1 MSRRKR
7 NRQLAKELENQAVH
21 NVEPVNEHKDI
32 NESERIQRAEWIHD
46 QVKLQREREDETW
59 EKIMEEQKLITERM
73 RSIDDDI
80 SRNREL
86 ERYHEGC
93 LEDITD
99 QVYSLHGVTTDKLE
113 GMTRYKNAK
122 FQGEATVVFVMSIM
136 IAAIAAYAYGV
147 TSQVCMFMLL
157 CIGAEG
163 ALLSGPHKKRNLL
176 GGIFRTLFF
185 VPVILMAAEVIS
197 FKYYEDY
204 YEYVTMIGE
213 AAAILLVVIGTATY
227 FLYNPYRK
235 DKKYVKEA
243 QADLKELHKAAR
255 KSVKKN
261 QKLRMKNEAKDQK
274 VQAKLAKKEAKYE
287 RRQQKH
293 QLKMEKRE
301 FKSEQKKKK
310 MEMKTE
316 LKRSKLMAKAM
327 KINKKAGIMPDIQNN
342 DGVNAESIQNN
353 EVNTENIN
361 DNEKV
366 KAIEKVNVIEK
377 AGIIENE
384 IAAEETEQIGSVSS
398 TENLNHIQNKDL
410 KENNGDNRKHRDKAP
425 EEVKLDNPVEYI
437 EQNNIISI
445 TKERKIE

>member
-1 MSRRKR
+1 MVHMSRRKR
-7 NRQLAKELENQAVH
+7 NKQVTTELENQAVH

-113 GMTRYKNAK
+113 GMTQYKNAK

-197 FKYYEDY
+197 FKYYENY

-213 AAAILLVVIGTATY
+213 VAAILLVVIGTATY

-327 KINKKAGIMPDIQNN
+327 KINKKAGI
-342 DGVNAESIQNN
+342 
-353 EVNTENIN
+353 
-361 DNEKV
+361 
-366 KAIEKVNVIEK
+366 
-377 AGIIENE
+377 IENE
-384 IAAEETEQIGSVSS
+384 IAAEETEQIGSVNS
-398 TENLNHIQNKDL
+398 TENINRIQNKDL
-410 KENNGDNRKHRDKAP
+410 KESINKSHEEMMRNANNLFRKGLLDFLLGLKYITWGGNRNEDYRQKRCKGYTGNDR
-425 EEVKLDNPVEYI
+425 
-437 EQNNIISI
+437 IIF
-445 TKERKIE
+445 

>member
-7 NRQLAKELENQAVH
+7 NRQVAKELENQAVH

-59 EKIMEEQKLITERM
+59 KKIMEEQKLITERM

-136 IAAIAAYAYGV
+136 IAAIAAYAYGF

-197 FKYYEDY
+197 FKYYENY

-213 AAAILLVVIGTATY
+213 VAAILLVVIGTATY

-353 EVNTENIN
+353 EVNTEKIN

-366 KAIEKVNVIEK
+366 KAIEK
-377 AGIIENE
+377 AGSDKNE
-384 IAAEETEQIGSVSS
+384 IAAEETEQIGSVNR
-398 TENLNHIQNKDL
+398 TENINRIQNKDL

-425 EEVKLDNPVEYI
+425 EEVNLDNPVEYI

>member
-1 MSRRKR
+1 MVHMSRRKR
-7 NRQLAKELENQAVH
+7 NRQVAKDLENQAVH

-176 GGIFRTLFF
+176 GGIYRTLFF
-185 VPVILMAAEVIS
+185 APVILMAAEVIS
-197 FKYYEDY
+197 FKYYENY

-235 DKKYVKEA
+235 DKKYIKEA

-274 VQAKLAKKEAKYE
+274 VQAKLAKKEAKNE

-342 DGVNAESIQNN
+342 DGDNA
-353 EVNTENIN
+353 ENIN

-366 KAIEKVNVIEK
+366 KAIENT
-377 AGIIENE
+377 GIIENE
-384 IAAEETEQIGSVSS
+384 IDAGKTEQIESVSS

-425 EEVKLDNPVEYI
+425 DEENLDNPVEYI

>member
-7 NRQLAKELENQAVH
+7 NRQVAKELENQAVH

-197 FKYYEDY
+197 FKYYENY

-235 DKKYVKEA
+235 DKKYVREA

-342 DGVNAESIQNN
+342 DGNNA
-353 EVNTENIN
+353 ENIN

-366 KAIEKVNVIEK
+366 KAIEK

-384 IAAEETEQIGSVSS
+384 IDAGKTEQIGSVNS
-398 TENLNHIQNKDL
+398 TENINRIQNKDL
-410 KENNGDNRKHRDKAP
+410 KENKGDNRKHRDKAP
-425 EEVKLDNPVEYI
+425 EEENLDNPVEYI

>member
-1 MSRRKR
+1 MVHMSRRKR
-7 NRQLAKELENQAVH
+7 NRQVAKELENQAVH

-136 IAAIAAYAYGV
+136 IAAVAAYAYGV

-213 AAAILLVVIGTATY
+213 AASILLVVIGTATY

-353 EVNTENIN
+353 EVNTEKIN

-366 KAIEKVNVIEK
+366 KAIEK

-384 IAAEETEQIGSVSS
+384 IAAEETEQIGSVNS
-398 TENLNHIQNKDL
+398 TENINRIQNKDL

-425 EEVKLDNPVEYI
+425 EEVNLDNPVEYI

>member
-1 MSRRKR
+1 MVHMSRRKR
-7 NRQLAKELENQAVH
+7 NKQLAKELENQAVH

-32 NESERIQRAEWIHD
+32 NESERVQRAEWIHD

-342 DGVNAESIQNN
+342 DGVNVENIQNN
-353 EVNTENIN
+353 EVNTEKIN
-361 DNEKV
+361 DNEK
-366 KAIEKVNVIEK
+366 IRTIEK
-377 AGIIENE
+377 AGSDKNE
-384 IAAEETEQIGSVSS
+384 IAAEETEQIGSVNR
-398 TENLNHIQNKDL
+398 TENINRIQNKDL

-425 EEVKLDNPVEYI
+425 EEVNLDNPVEYI

>member
-7 NRQLAKELENQAVH
+7 NRQVAKELENQAVH

-197 FKYYEDY
+197 FKYYENY

-213 AAAILLVVIGTATY
+213 VAAILLVVIGTATY

-255 KSVKKN
+255 KSVRKN

-342 DGVNAESIQNN
+342 DGDNA
-353 EVNTENIN
+353 ENIN

-366 KAIEKVNVIEK
+366 KAIEK

-384 IAAEETEQIGSVSS
+384 IDAGKTEQIGSVNS
-398 TENLNHIQNKDL
+398 TENINRIQNKNLKENKDL
-410 KENNGDNRKHRDKAP
+410 KENKGDNRKHRDKAP
-425 EEVKLDNPVEYI
+425 EEENLDNPVEYI

>member
-7 NRQLAKELENQAVH
+7 NKQVAKDLENQAVH

-197 FKYYEDY
+197 FKYYENY

-342 DGVNAESIQNN
+342 DGNNA
-353 EVNTENIN
+353 ENIN

-366 KAIEKVNVIEK
+366 KAIEKT
-377 AGIIENE
+377 GIIENE
-384 IAAEETEQIGSVSS
+384 IDAGKTEQIESVSS

-425 EEVKLDNPVEYI
+425 DEQNLDNPVEYI

>member
-1 MSRRKR
+1 MVHMSRRKR
-7 NRQLAKELENQAVH
+7 NRQVAKELENQAVH

-197 FKYYEDY
+197 FKYYENY

-327 KINKKAGIMPDIQNN
+327 KINKKAGI
-342 DGVNAESIQNN
+342 
-353 EVNTENIN
+353 
-361 DNEKV
+361 
-366 KAIEKVNVIEK
+366 
-377 AGIIENE
+377 IENE
-384 IAAEETEQIGSVSS
+384 IAAEETEQVGSVNS
-398 TENLNHIQNKDL
+398 TENINRIQNKDL

>member
-1 MSRRKR
+1 MVHMSRRKR
-7 NRQLAKELENQAVH
+7 SKQVAKDLENQAVH

-122 FQGEATVVFVMSIM
+122 FQGEATVVFAMSIM

-197 FKYYEDY
+197 FKYYQNY

-235 DKKYVKEA
+235 DKKYIKEA

-342 DGVNAESIQNN
+342 DGNNA
-353 EVNTENIN
+353 ENIN

-366 KAIEKVNVIEK
+366 KAIEKT
-377 AGIIENE
+377 GIIENE
-384 IAAEETEQIGSVSS
+384 IDAGKTEQIESVSS

-425 EEVKLDNPVEYI
+425 DEENLDNPVEYI

>member
-7 NRQLAKELENQAVH
+7 NRQVAKELENQAVH

-157 CIGAEG
+157 CIGVEG

-197 FKYYEDY
+197 FKYYENY

-235 DKKYVKEA
+235 DKKYVREA

-255 KSVKKN
+255 KSVRKN

-342 DGVNAESIQNN
+342 DGDNA
-353 EVNTENIN
+353 ENIN

-366 KAIEKVNVIEK
+366 KAIEK

-384 IAAEETEQIGSVSS
+384 IDAGKTEQIGSVNS
-398 TENLNHIQNKDL
+398 TENINRIQNKDL
-410 KENNGDNRKHRDKAP
+410 KENKGDNRKHRDKAP
-425 EEVKLDNPVEYI
+425 EEENLDNPVEYI

>member
-7 NRQLAKELENQAVH
+7 NRQVAKELENQAVH

-197 FKYYEDY
+197 FKYYENY

-342 DGVNAESIQNN
+342 DGDNA
-353 EVNTENIN
+353 ENIN
-361 DNEKV
+361 DN
-366 KAIEKVNVIEK
+366 EKVNVIEK

-384 IAAEETEQIGSVSS
+384 IDAGKTEQIGSVNS

-410 KENNGDNRKHRDKAP
+410 KENKGDNRKHRDKAP
-425 EEVKLDNPVEYI
+425 EEENLDNPVEYI

>member
-7 NRQLAKELENQAVH
+7 NKQLAKELENQAVH

-32 NESERIQRAEWIHD
+32 NESERVQRAEWIHD

-136 IAAIAAYAYGV
+136 IAAVAAYAYGV

-353 EVNTENIN
+353 EVNTEKIN

-366 KAIEKVNVIEK
+366 KAIEK
-377 AGIIENE
+377 AGSDKNE
-384 IAAEETEQIGSVSS
+384 IAAEETEQIGSVNS
-398 TENLNHIQNKDL
+398 TENINRIQNKDL

-425 EEVKLDNPVEYI
+425 EEVNLDNPVEYI

>member
-7 NRQLAKELENQAVH
+7 NKQLAKELENQAVH

-32 NESERIQRAEWIHD
+32 NESERVQRAEWIHD

-197 FKYYEDY
+197 FKYYENY

-213 AAAILLVVIGTATY
+213 VAAILLVVIGTATY

-353 EVNTENIN
+353 EVNTEKIN

-366 KAIEKVNVIEK
+366 KAIEK
-377 AGIIENE
+377 AGSVENE
-384 IAAEETEQIGSVSS
+384 IAEEKPEQIGSVNS
-398 TENLNHIQNKDL
+398 TENINRIQNKDL

-425 EEVKLDNPVEYI
+425 EEVNLDNPVEYI

>member
-7 NRQLAKELENQAVH
+7 NRQVAKELENQAVH

-163 ALLSGPHKKRNLL
+163 ALLSGPHKRRNLL

-197 FKYYEDY
+197 FKYYENY

-235 DKKYVKEA
+235 DKKYVREA

-255 KSVKKN
+255 KSVRKN

-342 DGVNAESIQNN
+342 DGNNA
-353 EVNTENIN
+353 ENIN

-366 KAIEKVNVIEK
+366 KAIEK

-384 IAAEETEQIGSVSS
+384 IDAGKTEQIGSVNS
-398 TENLNHIQNKDL
+398 TENINRIQNKDL
-410 KENNGDNRKHRDKAP
+410 KENKGDNRKHRDKAP
-425 EEVKLDNPVEYI
+425 EEENLDNPVEYI

>member
-7 NRQLAKELENQAVH
+7 NRQVAKELENQAVH

-197 FKYYEDY
+197 FKYYENY

-255 KSVKKN
+255 KSVRKN

-342 DGVNAESIQNN
+342 DGNNA
-353 EVNTENIN
+353 ENIN

-366 KAIEKVNVIEK
+366 KAIEK

-384 IAAEETEQIGSVSS
+384 IDAGKTEQIGSVNS
-398 TENLNHIQNKDL
+398 TENINRIQNKDL
-410 KENNGDNRKHRDKAP
+410 KENKGDNRKHRDKAP
-425 EEVKLDNPVEYI
+425 EEENLDNPVEYI

>member
-7 NRQLAKELENQAVH
+7 NRQVAKELENQAVH

-197 FKYYEDY
+197 FKYYENY

-255 KSVKKN
+255 KSVRKN

-342 DGVNAESIQNN
+342 DGNNA
-353 EVNTENIN
+353 ENIN

-366 KAIEKVNVIEK
+366 KAIEK

-384 IAAEETEQIGSVSS
+384 IDAGKTEQIGSVNS

-425 EEVKLDNPVEYI
+425 EEENLDNPVEYI

>member
-7 NRQLAKELENQAVH
+7 NRQVAKELENQAVH

-197 FKYYEDY
+197 FKYYENY

-213 AAAILLVVIGTATY
+213 VAAILLVVIGTATY

-255 KSVKKN
+255 KSVRKN

-342 DGVNAESIQNN
+342 DGDNA
-353 EVNTENIN
+353 ENIN

-384 IAAEETEQIGSVSS
+384 IDAGKTEQIGSVNS
-398 TENLNHIQNKDL
+398 TENINRIQNKNLKENKDL
-410 KENNGDNRKHRDKAP
+410 KENKGDNRKHRDKAP
-425 EEVKLDNPVEYI
+425 EEENLDNPVEYI

>member
-7 NRQLAKELENQAVH
+7 NKQLAKELENQAVH

-353 EVNTENIN
+353 EVNTEKIN

-366 KAIEKVNVIEK
+366 KAIEK
-377 AGIIENE
+377 AGSDKNE
-384 IAAEETEQIGSVSS
+384 IAAEETEQIGSVNR
-398 TENLNHIQNKDL
+398 TENINRIQNKDL

-425 EEVKLDNPVEYI
+425 EEVNLDNPVEYI

>member
-7 NRQLAKELENQAVH
+7 NRQVAKDLENQAVH

-122 FQGEATVVFVMSIM
+122 FQGEATVVFAMSIM

-197 FKYYEDY
+197 FKYYENY

-274 VQAKLAKKEAKYE
+274 VQAKLAKKEAKNE

-342 DGVNAESIQNN
+342 DGNNA
-353 EVNTENIN
+353 ENIN

-366 KAIEKVNVIEK
+366 KAIEKT
-377 AGIIENE
+377 GIIENE
-384 IAAEETEQIGSVSS
+384 IDAGKTEQIESVSS

-425 EEVKLDNPVEYI
+425 EEENLDNPVEYI

>member
-1 MSRRKR
+1 MVHMSRRKR
-7 NRQLAKELENQAVH
+7 NKQLAKELENQAVH

-32 NESERIQRAEWIHD
+32 NESERVQRAEWIHD

-136 IAAIAAYAYGV
+136 IAAVAAYAYGV
-147 TSQVCMFMLL
+147 TSQVCMFILL

-197 FKYYEDY
+197 FKYYENY

-353 EVNTENIN
+353 EVNTEKIN

-366 KAIEKVNVIEK
+366 KAIEK
-377 AGIIENE
+377 AGSDKNE
-384 IAAEETEQIGSVSS
+384 IAAEETEQIGSVNR
-398 TENLNHIQNKDL
+398 TENINRIQNKDL

-425 EEVKLDNPVEYI
+425 EEVNLDNPVEYI

>member
-7 NRQLAKELENQAVH
+7 NRQVTTELENQAVH

-197 FKYYEDY
+197 FKYYESY

-213 AAAILLVVIGTATY
+213 VAAILLVVIGTATY

-342 DGVNAESIQNN
+342 DGNNA
-353 EVNTENIN
+353 ENIN

-366 KAIEKVNVIEK
+366 KAIEK

-384 IAAEETEQIGSVSS
+384 IDAGKTEQIGSVNS
-398 TENLNHIQNKDL
+398 TENINRIQNKDL
-410 KENNGDNRKHRDKAP
+410 KENKGDNRKHRDKAP
-425 EEVKLDNPVEYI
+425 EEVNLDNPVEYI

>member
-1 MSRRKR
+1 M
-7 NRQLAKELENQAVH
+7 AKELENQAVH

-197 FKYYEDY
+197 FKYYENY

-327 KINKKAGIMPDIQNN
+327 KINKKVGIMPDIQNN
-342 DGVNAESIQNN
+342 DGDNA
-353 EVNTENIN
+353 ENIN
-361 DNEKV
+361 DN
-366 KAIEKVNVIEK
+366 EKVNVIEK

-384 IAAEETEQIGSVSS
+384 IDAGKTEQIGSVNS

-410 KENNGDNRKHRDKAP
+410 KENKGDNRKHRDKAP
-425 EEVKLDNPVEYI
+425 EEENLDNPVEYI

>member
-7 NRQLAKELENQAVH
+7 NKQLAKELENQAVH

-32 NESERIQRAEWIHD
+32 NESERVQRAEWIHD

-243 QADLKELHKAAR
+243 QADLKELHKVAR

-353 EVNTENIN
+353 EVNTEKIN

-366 KAIEKVNVIEK
+366 KAIEK
-377 AGIIENE
+377 AGSDKNE
-384 IAAEETEQIGSVSS
+384 IVAEETEQIGSVNR
-398 TENLNHIQNKDL
+398 TENINRIQNKEL

-425 EEVKLDNPVEYI
+425 EEVNLDNPVEYI

>member
-7 NRQLAKELENQAVH
+7 NKQLAKELENQAVH

-235 DKKYVKEA
+235 DKKYAKEA

-353 EVNTENIN
+353 EVNTEKIN

-366 KAIEKVNVIEK
+366 KAIEK
-377 AGIIENE
+377 AGSDKNE
-384 IAAEETEQIGSVSS
+384 IAAEETEQIGSVNR
-398 TENLNHIQNKDL
+398 TENINRIQNKDL

-425 EEVKLDNPVEYI
+425 EEVNLDNPVEYI

>member
-7 NRQLAKELENQAVH
+7 NKQLAKELENQAVH

-32 NESERIQRAEWIHD
+32 NESERVQRAEWIHD

-197 FKYYEDY
+197 FKYYESY

-213 AAAILLVVIGTATY
+213 VAAILLVVIGTATY

-353 EVNTENIN
+353 EVNTEKIN

-366 KAIEKVNVIEK
+366 KAIEK
-377 AGIIENE
+377 AGSDKNE
-384 IAAEETEQIGSVSS
+384 IAAEETEQIGSVNS
-398 TENLNHIQNKDL
+398 TENINRIQNKDL

-425 EEVKLDNPVEYI
+425 EEVNLDNPVEYI

>member
-7 NRQLAKELENQAVH
+7 NKQLAKELENQAVH

-32 NESERIQRAEWIHD
+32 NESERVQRAEWIHD

-243 QADLKELHKAAR
+243 QADLKELHKVAR

-353 EVNTENIN
+353 EVNTEKIN

-366 KAIEKVNVIEK
+366 KAIEK
-377 AGIIENE
+377 AGSDKNE
-384 IAAEETEQIGSVSS
+384 ITAEETEQIGSVNR
-398 TENLNHIQNKDL
+398 TENINRIQNKDL

-425 EEVKLDNPVEYI
+425 EEVNLDNPVEYI

>member
-7 NRQLAKELENQAVH
+7 NKQLAKELENQAVH

-32 NESERIQRAEWIHD
+32 NESERVQRAEWIHD

-243 QADLKELHKAAR
+243 QADLKELHKVAR

-342 DGVNAESIQNN
+342 DGVNAEIIQNN
-353 EVNTENIN
+353 EVNTEKIN

-366 KAIEKVNVIEK
+366 KAIEK
-377 AGIIENE
+377 AGSDKNE
-384 IAAEETEQIGSVSS
+384 IAAEETEQIGSVNR
-398 TENLNHIQNKDL
+398 TENINRIQNKDL

-425 EEVKLDNPVEYI
+425 EEVNLDNPVEYI

>member
-1 MSRRKR
+1 MVHMSRRKR
-7 NRQLAKELENQAVH
+7 SKQVAKDLENQAVH

-122 FQGEATVVFVMSIM
+122 FQGEATVVFAMSIM

-197 FKYYEDY
+197 FKYYENY

-342 DGVNAESIQNN
+342 DGVNAE
-353 EVNTENIN
+353 NIN

-366 KAIEKVNVIEK
+366 KAIEKT
-377 AGIIENE
+377 GIIENE
-384 IAAEETEQIGSVSS
+384 IDAGKTEQIESVSS

-410 KENNGDNRKHRDKAP
+410 KENNGDNRKHWDKAP
-425 EEVKLDNPVEYI
+425 DEQNLDNPVEYI

>member
-7 NRQLAKELENQAVH
+7 NRQVAKELENQAVH

-197 FKYYEDY
+197 FKYYENY

-213 AAAILLVVIGTATY
+213 VAAILLVVIGTATY

-255 KSVKKN
+255 KSVRKN

-342 DGVNAESIQNN
+342 DGNNA
-353 EVNTENIN
+353 ENIN

-366 KAIEKVNVIEK
+366 KAIEK

-384 IAAEETEQIGSVSS
+384 IDAGKTEQIGSVNS
-398 TENLNHIQNKDL
+398 TENINRIQNKNLKENKDL
-410 KENNGDNRKHRDKAP
+410 KENKGDNRKHRDKAP
-425 EEVKLDNPVEYI
+425 EEENLDNPVEYI

>member
-7 NRQLAKELENQAVH
+7 NKQLAKELENQAVH

-243 QADLKELHKAAR
+243 QADLKELHKVAR

-342 DGVNAESIQNN
+342 DGVNVENIQNN
-353 EVNTENIN
+353 EVNTEKIN
-361 DNEKV
+361 DNEK
-366 KAIEKVNVIEK
+366 IRTIEK
-377 AGIIENE
+377 AGSDKNE
-384 IAAEETEQIGSVSS
+384 IAAEKTEQIGSVNSI
-398 TENLNHIQNKDL
+398 ENINRIQNKDL

-425 EEVKLDNPVEYI
+425 EEVNLDNPVEYI

>member
-7 NRQLAKELENQAVH
+7 NKQLAKELENQAVH

-32 NESERIQRAEWIHD
+32 NESERVQRAEWIHD

-136 IAAIAAYAYGV
+136 IAAVAAYAYGV
-147 TSQVCMFMLL
+147 TSQVCMFILL

-197 FKYYEDY
+197 FKYYENY

-353 EVNTENIN
+353 EVNTEKIN

-366 KAIEKVNVIEK
+366 KAIEK
-377 AGIIENE
+377 AGSDKNE
-384 IAAEETEQIGSVSS
+384 IAAEETEQIGSVNR
-398 TENLNHIQNKDL
+398 TENINRIQNKDL

-425 EEVKLDNPVEYI
+425 EEVNLDNPVEYI

>member
-7 NRQLAKELENQAVH
+7 NRQVAKELENQAVH

-197 FKYYEDY
+197 FKYYENY

-342 DGVNAESIQNN
+342 DGNNA
-353 EVNTENIN
+353 ENIN

-366 KAIEKVNVIEK
+366 KAIEK

-384 IAAEETEQIGSVSS
+384 IDAGKTEQIGSVNS
-398 TENLNHIQNKDL
+398 TENINRIQNKDL
-410 KENNGDNRKHRDKAP
+410 KENKGDNRKHRDKAP
-425 EEVKLDNPVEYI
+425 EEENLDNPVEYI

>member
-7 NRQLAKELENQAVH
+7 NRQVTTELENQAVH

-197 FKYYEDY
+197 FKYYENY

-342 DGVNAESIQNN
+342 DGDNA
-353 EVNTENIN
+353 ENIN
-361 DNEKV
+361 DN
-366 KAIEKVNVIEK
+366 EKVNVIEK

-384 IAAEETEQIGSVSS
+384 IDAGKTEQIGSVNS

-410 KENNGDNRKHRDKAP
+410 KENKGDNRKHRDKAP
-425 EEVKLDNPVEYI
+425 EEENLDNPVEYI

>member
-1 MSRRKR
+1 MVHMSRRKR
-7 NRQLAKELENQAVH
+7 NKQVTTELENQAVH

-197 FKYYEDY
+197 FKYYENY

-235 DKKYVKEA
+235 DKKYVREA

-342 DGVNAESIQNN
+342 DGDNA
-353 EVNTENIN
+353 ENIN
-361 DNEKV
+361 DN
-366 KAIEKVNVIEK
+366 EKVNVIEK

-384 IAAEETEQIGSVSS
+384 IDAGKTEQIGSVNS
-398 TENLNHIQNKDL
+398 TENINRIQNKDL

>member
-1 MSRRKR
+1 
-7 NRQLAKELENQAVH
+7 
-21 NVEPVNEHKDI
+21 
-32 NESERIQRAEWIHD
+32 
-46 QVKLQREREDETW
+46 
-59 EKIMEEQKLITERM
+59 MEEQKLITERM

-197 FKYYEDY
+197 FKYYENY

-342 DGVNAESIQNN
+342 DGNNA
-353 EVNTENIN
+353 ENIN

-384 IAAEETEQIGSVSS
+384 IDAGKTEQIGSVNS

-410 KENNGDNRKHRDKAP
+410 KENKGDNRKHRDKAP
-425 EEVKLDNPVEYI
+425 EEENLDNPVEYI